1 MNSRRAQ
8 GHEKFIPAWIKR
20 TQNKVKTKK
29 KKIFS
34 SKISTNSGYCLKIH
48 AIFNKFLS
56 EDQKKKILSQN
67 IYEIRYES
75 TKITKIWAVKTNLKV
90 LGLELHSNSPE
101 PVNFFG
107 AQSSVLAWG
116 STIFIWGGTSS
127 HLGGTQ
133 WRQVCFKIRL

>member
-1 MNSRRAQ
+1 MQ
-8 GHEKFIPAWIKR
+8 FFDE
-20 TQNKVKTKK
+20 
-29 KKIFS
+29 
-34 SKISTNSGYCLKIH
+34 
-48 AIFNKFLS
+48 FLS
-56 EDQKKKILSQN
+56 EDQKKKVSSQN

-116 STIFIWGGTSS
+116 STIFVWGGTSS